1 NSILAMASIRF
12 IALFFFLLAPG
23 AWNFQCSDQGDKRNG
38 ICASSSSQTKTTVT
52 DASNDP
58 NNPTELNC
66 NNTSDQTFCCASNAQ
81 KLNRQNNLSNNRGVD
96 DITLCVLTVA
106 APRGG
111 NTREL
116 QKRGNTGFGS
126 TGGQTHGQ
134 SNPQRYTSHWKYAN
148 RSQVSQDHYQ

>member
-1 NSILAMASIRF
+1 MGFVRRA
-12 IALFFFLLAPG
+12 ALKLKP
-23 AWNFQCSDQGDKRNG
+23 Q
-38 ICASSSSQTKTTVT
+38 
-52 DASNDP
+52 
-58 NNPTELNC
+58 
-66 NNTSDQTFCCASNAQ
+66 Q

-126 TGGQTHGQ
+126 TGGGDAGSATLDLKTQEGIA
-134 SNPQRYTSHWKYAN
+134 SDSGI
-148 RSQVSQDHYQ
+148 QDLEARD